1 MRGAMNGARPSEAQ
15 FEDRR
20 GWEARGSQVQNDP
33 FALPEGLPI
42 PEDDGAADH
51 LEGMWV
57 PRITLPSTAR
67 RGVDPAAI
75 SAEGRVVLYCYPLTS
90 PPGVELP
97 EGWDLIPGAR
107 GCTPEACSFR
117 DHHEELRELGAEVF
131 GLSTQ
136 TTDYQRE
143 LVARLHL
150 PFEVLSD
157 SRLEFARTLRLPTFE
172 LDEAVELQPR
182 TLIKRLTLVLL
193 EGRIEKV
200 FYPIFPPN
208 EHAEEVVAWLS
219 ANPVRSRSMP

>member
-1 MRGAMNGARPSEAQ
+1 MNGERASRME
-15 FEDRR
+15 FEDGGGVDADRS
-20 GWEARGSQVQNDP
+20 EEVNDP
-33 FALPEGLPI
+33 FALPEGLPV
-42 PEDDGAADH
+42 PQDDGAADH
-51 LEGMWV
+51 LEGLWV
-57 PRITLPSTAR
+57 PRVTLPSTAG

-75 SAEGRVVLYCYPLTS
+75 SAEGKVILYCYPLTS

-97 EGWDLIPGAR
+97 VGWDLIPGAR

-117 DHHEELRELGAEVF
+117 DYHEELRELGVEIF

-143 LVARLHL
+143 LVERLHL

-157 SRLEFARTLRLPTFE
+157 SRLEFARALRLPTFE
-172 LDEAVELQPR
+172 LKRAVRSQPT

-208 EHAEEVVAWLS
+208 EHAGEVVAWLS
-219 ANPVRSRSMP
+219 ANSARSRSMP

>member
-1 MRGAMNGARPSEAQ
+1 MSEERASRTE
-15 FEDRR
+15 FEDGGGVDADRSK
-20 GWEARGSQVQNDP
+20 EANDP
-33 FALPEGLPI
+33 FALPEWLPV

-51 LEGMWV
+51 LEGLWV
-57 PRITLPSTAR
+57 PRVTLPSTAG

-75 SAEGRVVLYCYPLTS
+75 SVDGRVVLYCYPLTTAS
-90 PPGVELP
+90 DAELP
-97 EGWDLIPGAR
+97 AGWDLIPGAR

-117 DHHEELRELGAEVF
+117 DHHEELRELGTEVF

-136 TTDYQRE
+136 TTAYQRE

-157 SRLEFARTLRLPTFE
+157 SQLEFARALRLPTFE
-172 LDEAVELQPR
+172 LDEAVESQPR

-193 EGRIEKV
+193 ERRIENV

-208 EHAEEVVAWLS
+208 EHAGEVVAWLS
-219 ANPVRSRSMP
+219 ANPTRSRSMP